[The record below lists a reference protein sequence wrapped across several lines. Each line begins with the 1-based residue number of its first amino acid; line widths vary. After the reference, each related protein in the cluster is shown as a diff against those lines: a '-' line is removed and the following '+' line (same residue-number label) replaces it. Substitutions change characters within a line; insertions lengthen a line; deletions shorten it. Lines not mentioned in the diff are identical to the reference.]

1 MQRRRVCRCVPVS
14 DYADAGRSLKQAQG
28 DGSGPARGKQSKRQQ
43 KREHAASRGVK
54 LCNAFMADRCNF
66 GDKCRFTHDKDAAVA
81 AKPADLPG
89 ACPFMSATGACRYGI
104 MCRYAGAH
112 AASEDGGAEAAP
124 LEGDALATAALA
136 SATPL
141 PLPRVAAMA
150 PERNTLPREL
160 ANQLRRNTV
169 VFPAADARLTELG
182 LKITFKTKAGPT
194 AEQAE
199 AAAPAADAPTAE
211 GEAPTKRQRTDDSEA
226 KDEPSP
232 VVDGALSAKLR
243 EGERRLVDFS
253 RKLYLAP
260 LTTVGNLPFRRVCK
274 FLGADVTCSEMALCA
289 NLLQGAPSEW
299 ALLRRHASEDCFGV
313 QLCSGFP
320 DALARTAELVTE
332 HIECDFVDINMG
344 CPIDLVCS
352 KGGGSMLL
360 CKPAR
365 IESICRAVA
374 PLLHCP
380 LTVKMRTGY
389 SDAAEQR
396 NAHLLAP
403 QLAGWGVMALT
414 LHGRTRAQRYARTA
428 DWEYVARAATAAAP
442 TPLQLIGNGDITGW
456 SDYEEHVGNRGVATC
471 MLARGAL
478 VKPWLF
484 TEIKERRDWDISS
497 GERFALLQRFASHG
511 LEHWGSDEKGV
522 ESTRRFLLEWLSF
535 LHRYIPLGL
544 LERIPQRLNW
554 QPPAFIG
561 RDDLETLMGS
571 TAGDDWV
578 KLTTMLLGPPPPGF
592 RFEPKH
598 KSNAYANGSEAGAAL
613 YDANTNG

>member
-1 MQRRRVCRCVPVS
+1 MRAKREQSRRT
-14 DYADAGRSLKQAQG
+14 
-28 DGSGPARGKQSKRQQ
+28 Q
-43 KREHAASRGVK
+43 KREHAAGRGNN
-54 LCNAFMADRCNF
+54 LCRGFMAGTCAF
-66 GDKCRFTHDKDAAVA
+66 GEKCRFSHDQEAAEA
-81 AKPADLPG
+81 AKRPDLPG
-89 ACPFMSATGACRYGI
+89 LCPSASAGVPCRHGV

-112 AASEDGGAEAAP
+112 EAGAGSAVAEHAP
-124 LEGDALATAALA
+124 LEGAALA
-136 SATPL
+136 AAAYASEQPL
-141 PLPRVAAMA
+141 PLPRVAAME
-150 PERNTLPREL
+150 PERNALPRER
-160 ANQLRRNTV
+160 ANELRRNQKEY
-169 VFPAADARLTELG
+169 PAADAKLQELG
-182 LKITFKTKAGPT
+182 LKISFKAPSSVAKQDPAPPADEAAAA
-194 AEQAE
+194 AEEDAPAKRPRTDGAADDKAE
-199 AAAPAADAPTAE
+199 AAT
-211 GEAPTKRQRTDDSEA
+211 
-226 KDEPSP
+226 
-232 VVDGALSAKLR
+232 VDGALAAKLR
-243 EGERRLVDFS
+243 AGERRLIDFR

-274 FLGADVTCSEMALCA
+274 LLGADITCGEMAMA
-289 NLLQGAPSEW
+289 NNLLQGQPSEW

-320 DALARTAELVTE
+320 DALARTAELVAE
-332 HIECDFVDINMG
+332 HIDCAFVDINMG

-352 KGGGSMLL
+352 KGGGSMLM

-365 IESICRAVA
+365 IESICRAVS
-374 PLLHCP
+374 PLLPCP

-403 QLAGWGVMALT
+403 QLASWGVTAMT
-414 LHGRTRAQRYARTA
+414 LHGRTRAQRYSRTA
-428 DWEYVARAATAAAP
+428 DWSYVAQAAAAAAP
-442 TPLQLIGNGDITGW
+442 TPLQLIGNGDITSW
-456 SDYEEHVGNRGVATC
+456 ADYEEHVASHGVATC

-478 VKPWLF
+478 IKPWLF

-511 LEHWGSDEKGV
+511 LEHWGSDDKGV

-544 LERIPQRLNW
+544 LERTPQRLNW
-554 QPPAFIG
+554 QPPAFVG

-571 TAGDDWV
+571 TSGADWV
-578 KLTTMLLGPPPPGF
+578 RLTTMLLGPPPPGF

-598 KSNAYANGSEAGAAL
+598 KSNSYANSSEAGAAL